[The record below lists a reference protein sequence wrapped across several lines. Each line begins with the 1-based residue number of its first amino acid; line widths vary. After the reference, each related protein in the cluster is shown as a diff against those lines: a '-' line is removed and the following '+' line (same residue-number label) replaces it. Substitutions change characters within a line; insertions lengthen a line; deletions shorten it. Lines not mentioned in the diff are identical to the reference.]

1 MGARRG
7 SKPPLSTKNH
17 NHPSPPPPFKD
28 GQLKWCTWSAH
39 AYRCSGYNCCTCK
52 ETYLSVFFKDGI
64 MFYIVGILIR
74 MSFVH
79 AFIILW
85 TQSNMNTRSAGHCV
99 QPIVNPNCEHFGAY
113 HWLLLC
119 YSIFLSFSKEW
130 DFCLSVWALVLFAS
144 VLICCRSVTE
154 DVGAAGTTCGWR
166 VPSLPTDHI
175 QGRLQ
180 QRYRRFLSN

>member
-1 MGARRG
+1 MA
-7 SKPPLSTKNH
+7 SS
-17 NHPSPPPPFKD
+17 SD
-28 GQLKWCTWSAH
+28 KWCTWSAH

-52 ETYLSVFFKDGI
+52 ETYLLVFFKDGI

-113 HWLLLC
+113 HWLFLC
-119 YSIFLSFSKEW
+119 YGIFLSFSKEQ

-144 VLICCRSVTE
+144 VLYVVALLQRMLERRGLLV
-154 DVGAAGTTCGWR
+154 AGGY
-166 VPSLPTDHI
+166 L
-175 QGRLQ
+175 L
-180 QRYRRFLSN
+180 FLLITSRADYNRGTVDS

>member
-1 MGARRG
+1 
-7 SKPPLSTKNH
+7 
-17 NHPSPPPPFKD
+17 
-28 GQLKWCTWSAH
+28 
-39 AYRCSGYNCCTCK
+39 
-52 ETYLSVFFKDGI
+52 
-64 MFYIVGILIR
+64 MFYIVGIFIR

-113 HWLLLC
+113 HWLFLC
-119 YSIFLSFSKEW
+119 YSIFLSFSKIQ

-144 VLICCRSVTE
+144 VFKICCRSVTE

-180 QRYRRFLSN
+180 QRYRRLLSNCEELFIHVKFSHKIRNQQYRILHIVFMRHFRRYFQIIMKNPQPDFSKYF

>member
-1 MGARRG
+1 
-7 SKPPLSTKNH
+7 
-17 NHPSPPPPFKD
+17 
-28 GQLKWCTWSAH
+28 
-39 AYRCSGYNCCTCK
+39 
-52 ETYLSVFFKDGI
+52 
-64 MFYIVGILIR
+64 MFYIVGIFIR

-99 QPIVNPNCEHFGAY
+99 QPIVKPNCEHFGAY
-113 HWLLLC
+113 HWLFLC
-119 YSIFLSFSKEW
+119 YSIFLSFSKIQ

-144 VLICCRSVTE
+144 VFKICCRSVTE

-180 QRYRRFLSN
+180 QRYRRLLSNCEELFIHVKFSHKIRNQQYRILHIVFMRHFRRYFQIIMKNPQPDFSKYF